1 MGTLVRSGNVAFLAA
16 LSCQL
21 QKSNRSQLRGAHK
34 PSGFCKVS
42 SREILGQ
49 LITAASPFWGS
60 RIMNDEK
67 VYENLAVPEAE
78 IQRQV
83 WIALF
88 FLHKNHLFIMLPLV
102 ALWNHHKCKKAN
114 RLMSIRG

>member
-1 MGTLVRSGNVAFLAA
+1 MRNGNVAFLAA

-42 SREILGQ
+42 SREIL
-49 LITAASPFWGS
+49 TAASPFCSS

-67 VYENLAVPEAE
+67 VYENLSVPEAE

-88 FLHKNHLFIMLPLV
+88 FLHKNHVLIMLPLV
-102 ALWNHHKCKKAN
+102 ALWNHHKHKKAN
-114 RLMSIRG
+114 KLMSIRG